1 YSGGEELERVS
12 SVAASLPERPHSPRE
27 AHPSLSSMLVAT
39 QASIGLLLIGP
50 LLVPDSLAQ
59 SISRLALVLLALG
72 LFASVLHL
80 GRPQLAW
87 RAWMGW
93 RTSWLSREVIAFA
106 LFFTA
111 LSVEVS
117 L

>member
-1 YSGGEELERVS
+1 
-12 SVAASLPERPHSPRE
+12 
-27 AHPSLSSMLVAT
+27 
-39 QASIGLLLIGP
+39 
-50 LLVPDSLAQ
+50 VPDSLAQ

-117 L
+117 LSAIVGPQRGAAVSGFGFVVDLAVLATGIAGLLSSVLV